1 MFVLWLDYLIWQ
13 LFGNVDTEHI
23 IYVELIYFNNE
34 FNSDVCFVI
43 GLPYLAIISGMLD
56 MEYIIYVWDPFFNM
70 NSTVMFVLWLDYPI
84 W

>member
-1 MFVLWLDYLIWQ
+1 MS
-13 LFGNVDTEHI
+13 
-23 IYVELIYFNNE
+23 ELIFQYE
-34 FNSDVCFVI
+34 FNSD
-43 GLPYLAIISGMLD
+43 GLFRDRTALFGQSISGMLD